1 MAFSFVSSLSL
12 LSSCFISLV
21 RNNNSLETL
30 EVDGAYIFFLRIY
43 PMQSGKK
50 ARKQNSVKS

>member
-30 EVDGAYIFFLRIY
+30 EVDGAYIFFFANL
-43 PMQSGKK
+43 SDAKWE
-50 ARKQNSVKS
+50 KSQETK